1 MGERKN
7 EQNTSTMN
15 EYSDNTKK
23 NSNIGRLDIMMW
35 FISIENHHRRR
46 CAFRCTT
53 LITKVVHLKRKS
65 AVNVSLF
72 CIWINNLCVQT
83 ENLTAFEF
91 LITIIY
97 HSISRNLGR
106 VECLTQSANELC
118 QMVVGVW
125 RAWQMCFRLIVSYKV
140 TLLSWPFAWVRH
152 FQDVYVCDSSKD
164 LSKRIIRVNLKKRI
178 VFFSKREICIQQT
191 FYRKT
196 IFCNRILYRQSGRHR
211 VTK

>member
-1 MGERKN
+1 MH
-7 EQNTSTMN
+7 NT
-15 EYSDNTKK
+15 DK
-23 NSNIGRLDIMMW
+23 
-35 FISIENHHRRR
+35 
-46 CAFRCTT
+46 
-53 LITKVVHLKRKS
+53 KVVHLKRKS

-83 ENLTAFEF
+83 ENLTAFKF

-118 QMVVGVW
+118 QIVVRGLESLTNVLSSH
-125 RAWQMCFRLIVSYKV
+125 RLIYKV

-164 LSKRIIRVNLKKRI
+164 LSKRTLRVDLKERI
-178 VFFSKREICIQQT
+178 VFFSLQGKSVFNKLSVGT
-191 FYRKT
+191 PV
-196 IFCNRILYRQSGRHR
+196 FCNQTICSQAACHKIKLTWIENICLTFENAIESKFIEFLILVIVRHHPEISF
-211 VTK
+211 TYSK